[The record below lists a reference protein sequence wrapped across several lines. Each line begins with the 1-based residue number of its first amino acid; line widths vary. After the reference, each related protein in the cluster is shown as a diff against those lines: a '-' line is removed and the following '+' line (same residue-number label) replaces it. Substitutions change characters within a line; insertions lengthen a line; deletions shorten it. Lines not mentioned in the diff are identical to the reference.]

1 MCVMNQIS
9 QRELKEQI
17 VDNPHLTY
25 EEKTRELNRLRRPY
39 QAMSDEELLQLVRDF
54 VKENDRL
61 PTRKDLIYDTVL
73 KQRFGPWG
81 RMLEQAGVKEV
92 AYTYLERR
100 KRRKEKKR
108 GSDTK
113 NTADR
118 FGSRKQNKKMVTQ
131 QRTFHDCDSRLFLK
145 LLFRKAEIIQY

>member
-1 MCVMNQIS
+1 MNQIS

-17 VDNPHLTY
+17 VENPNLTY
-25 EEKTRELNRLRRPY
+25 EEKMRELNRLRRPY
-39 QAMSDEELLQLVRDF
+39 QAMGDEELLQLVRDF

-61 PTRKDLIYDTVL
+61 PIRKDLIYDTVL

-100 KRRKEKKR
+100 RRRKEKRIRHKEYR
-108 GSDTK
+108 RQIR
-113 NTADR
+113 A
-118 FGSRKQNKKMVTQ
+118 QEAAM
-131 QRTFHDCDSRLFLK
+131 K
-145 LLFRKAEIIQY
+145 LAVGEQCAEKFEETTSA